1 MNNSAPTPSDN
12 LYASMKN
19 TYKKER
25 DKAAVLVVDELK
37 NHSGNPN
44 RVDYVVKETTF
55 GTNDYLLIESSD
67 VVSDNIDC
75 EREVTPAKKIKF
87 GFAVKKTS

>member
-1 MNNSAPTPSDN
+1 MNNSSPTPSDN
-12 LYASMKN
+12 LFASMKN
-19 TYKKER
+19 TYLKER
-25 DKAAVLVVDELK
+25 DKATVLVVDEIK
-37 NHSGNPN
+37 THSGDSKA
-44 RVDYVVKETTF
+44 VDYVVKETTF

-75 EREVTPAKKIKF
+75 EREVTPDKKIKF